1 MNTFTQV
8 LEFLTYYLVDH
19 YWFPAFLI
27 GTGIFFTIYLGF
39 PQIKYFA
46 HGWRIL
52 SGKYVKPGTEG
63 ETTPFQ
69 ALSTA
74 LSGTIGTGNIGGVAL
89 AIFLGGPAAIFWM
102 WITAFLGMTTKFVE
116 VTLAHKYRI
125 KLPDGSIA
133 GGPMFYIENGL
144 NMKWLAVVFS
154 VCLLMMCIGT
164 GNMPQI
170 NNIALVMNDTFDIP
184 KWLTGVV
191 LAVLLWMV
199 IIGGIKRI
207 AQIASKLVPFMA
219 FWYILGALAVIIGNY
234 ENIIPSLK
242 LIFVHIFSPAAAVG
256 GFLGASVSVALT
268 RGVNRGLY
276 SNEAGQ
282 GSAPIAH
289 ATSKTENPIEEGMV
303 SILEPFIDTIVICS
317 MTGLVILASGVWNEK
332 FENEFEAS
340 AMDYLNVPSSMTLTL
355 ENVEGTYAA
364 TETVTGSTSGATGTL
379 TSINGT
385 TLVIADPTGYFYPNE
400 ELTGGT
406 SKATSTASPTED
418 LVTLRNYYYERN
430 ENIEFTGELTITEGV
445 LTSSGVTLMHNRS
458 FAEETTY
465 TDKETNQRYSGVI
478 TVEKGKIT
486 NPGDFI
492 VEGKSLLRS
501 ADLTGKAFTKSIFGE
516 FGQYIVAF
524 GLLLFAFS
532 TVIAWSYYGDRAT
545 AHLFGEG
552 WILYYRIVYVGAFF
566 IASVVDTK
574 IIWDIATV
582 IGPIATI
589 PNLIALILLRKEIKQ
604 IDEGYKVVKKPEQLS

>member
-27 GTGIFFTIYLGF
+27 GSGIFFTIYLGF

-69 ALSTA
+69 ALTTA

-102 WITAFLGMTTKFVE
+102 WVVAFLGMTTKFVE
-116 VTLAHKYRI
+116 VTLAHKYRE
-125 KLPDGSIA
+125 KLADGSIA

-144 NMKWLAVVFS
+144 NMKWLAVIFS

-184 KWLTGVV
+184 KWLTGLV
-191 LAVLLWMV
+191 LAILLWMV

-242 LIFVHIFSPAAAVG
+242 LIFVHVFSPAAAVG
-256 GFLGASVSVALT
+256 GFLGASVAAALT

-303 SILEPFIDTIVICS
+303 SILEPFIDTIVVCTL
-317 MTGLVILASGVWNEK
+317 TGLVILSSGVWNQK

-340 AMDYLNVPSSMTLTL
+340 AMDYLKGSYSETSS
-355 ENVEGTYAA
+355 E
-364 TETVTGSTSGATGTL
+364 
-379 TSINGT
+379 
-385 TLVIADPTGYFYPNE
+385 
-400 ELTGGT
+400 
-406 SKATSTASPTED
+406 ED
-418 LVTLRNYYYERN
+418 LITLRNYYYDRN
-430 ENIEFTGELTITEGV
+430 ENIEFTGELNVSEGV
-445 LTSSGVTLMHNRS
+445 LTSEDVTLMHNRS

-465 TDKETNQRYSGVI
+465 KDRETNQSFSGVI
-478 TVEKGKIT
+478 SVEEGKII

-492 VEGKSLLRS
+492 IEGKSLLRS
-501 ADLTGKAFTKSIFGE
+501 ADLTGKAFTKSVFGDY
-516 FGQYIVAF
+516 GQYIVAF

-566 IASVVDTK
+566 IAAVVDTK

-589 PNLIALILLRKEIKQ
+589 PNLIALILLRKEIKR
-604 IDEGYKVVKKPEQLS
+604 IDEGYEINKSPQN

>member
-27 GTGIFFTIYLGF
+27 GSGIFFTIYLGF

-69 ALSTA
+69 ALTTA

-102 WITAFLGMTTKFVE
+102 WVVAFLGMTTKFVE
-116 VTLAHKYRI
+116 VTLAHKYRE
-125 KLPDGSIA
+125 KLADGSIA

-144 NMKWLAVVFS
+144 NMKWLAVIFS

-184 KWLTGVV
+184 KWLTGLV
-191 LAVLLWMV
+191 LAILLWMV

-242 LIFVHIFSPAAAVG
+242 LIFVHVFSPAAAVG
-256 GFLGASVSVALT
+256 GFLGASVAAALT

-303 SILEPFIDTIVICS
+303 SILEPFIDTIVVCTL
-317 MTGLVILASGVWNEK
+317 TGLVILASGVWNQK

-340 AMDYLNVPSSMTLTL
+340 AMDYLKGSYSEISS
-355 ENVEGTYAA
+355 E
-364 TETVTGSTSGATGTL
+364 
-379 TSINGT
+379 
-385 TLVIADPTGYFYPNE
+385 
-400 ELTGGT
+400 
-406 SKATSTASPTED
+406 ED
-418 LVTLRNYYYERN
+418 LITLRNYYYERN
-430 ENIEFTGELTITEGV
+430 ENIEFTGELNVSEGV
-445 LTSSGVTLMHNRS
+445 LTSEGVTLMHNRS

-465 TDKETNQRYSGVI
+465 KDRETNQSFSGVI
-478 TVEKGKIT
+478 SVEEGKII

-492 VEGKSLLRS
+492 IEGKSLLRS

-516 FGQYIVAF
+516 YGQYIVAF

-566 IASVVDTK
+566 IAAVVDTK

-604 IDEGYKVVKKPEQLS
+604 IDEGYEVNKSPQK

>member
-1 MNTFTQV
+1 VNTFTQI

-27 GTGIFFTIYLGF
+27 GSGIFFTIYLGF

-52 SGKYVKPGTEG
+52 SGKYVRPGTEG

-69 ALSTA
+69 ALTTA

-102 WITAFLGMTTKFVE
+102 WVVAFLGMTTKFVE
-116 VTLAHKYRI
+116 VTLAHKYRE
-125 KLPDGSIA
+125 KLADGSIA

-144 NMKWLAVVFS
+144 NMKWLAVIFS

-184 KWLTGVV
+184 KWLTGLV
-191 LAVLLWMV
+191 LAILLWMV

-242 LIFVHIFSPAAAVG
+242 LIFVHVFSPAAAVG
-256 GFLGASVSVALT
+256 GFLGASVAAALT

-303 SILEPFIDTIVICS
+303 SILEPFIDTIVVCTL
-317 MTGLVILASGVWNEK
+317 TGLVILASGVWNQK

-340 AMDYLNVPSSMTLTL
+340 AMDYLKGSYSETSS
-355 ENVEGTYAA
+355 A
-364 TETVTGSTSGATGTL
+364 
-379 TSINGT
+379 
-385 TLVIADPTGYFYPNE
+385 
-400 ELTGGT
+400 
-406 SKATSTASPTED
+406 ED
-418 LVTLRNYYYERN
+418 LITLRNYYYERN
-430 ENIEFTGELTITEGV
+430 ENIEFTGELNVSEGV
-445 LTSSGVTLMHNRS
+445 LISEDVTLMHNRS

-465 TDKETNQRYSGVI
+465 KDRETNQSFSGVI
-478 TVEKGKIT
+478 SVEEGKII

-492 VEGKSLLRS
+492 IEGKSLLRS
-501 ADLTGKAFTKSIFGE
+501 ADLTGKAFTKSVFGDY
-516 FGQYIVAF
+516 GQYIVAF

-566 IASVVDTK
+566 IAAVVDTK

-604 IDEGYKVVKKPEQLS
+604 IDEGYEVNKSPQS

>member
-1 MNTFTQV
+1 MDTLTQV
-8 LEFLTYYLVDH
+8 LDFLTKYLVEA

-27 GTGIFFTIYLGF
+27 GSGIFFTIYLGF

-52 SGKYVKPGTEG
+52 SGKYVKPSTEG

-116 VTLAHKYRI
+116 VTLAHKYRV

-133 GGPMFYIENGL
+133 GGPMFYIEHGL
-144 NMKWLAVVFS
+144 NMKWLAIVFS

-184 KWLTGVV
+184 KWLTGIV

-234 ENIIPSLK
+234 ENIIPSFK

-303 SILEPFIDTIVICS
+303 SILEPFIDTIVVCTL
-317 MTGLVILASGVWNEK
+317 TGLVILSSGVWNEK

-340 AMDYLNVPSSMTLTL
+340 AMDYLNGNYS
-355 ENVEGTYAA
+355 
-364 TETVTGSTSGATGTL
+364 ETK
-379 TSINGT
+379 
-385 TLVIADPTGYFYPNE
+385 P
-400 ELTGGT
+400 
-406 SKATSTASPTED
+406 ED
-418 LVTLRNYYYERN
+418 LKTLRDYYYDKDKKMMFN
-430 ENIEFTGELTITEGV
+430 GELTISEGV
-445 LTSSGVTLMHNRS
+445 LISTGITLLHNRS
-458 FAEETTY
+458 FAEDTTY
-465 TDKETNQRYSGVI
+465 ITRETNQRFSGVI
-478 TVEKGKIT
+478 TVEEGKIT
-486 NPGDFI
+486 NSGDFI
-492 VEGKSLLRS
+492 IEGKSLLRS
-501 ADLTGKAFTKSIFGE
+501 ADLTGKAFTKSVFGE
-516 FGQYIVAF
+516 YGQYIVAF

-589 PNLIALILLRKEIKQ
+589 PNLIALILLRKEIKR
-604 IDEGYKVVKKPEQLS
+604 IDEGYKVIKNPEQLS

>member
-1 MNTFTQV
+1 MQV
-8 LEFLTYYLVDH
+8 LDFLTKYLVEA

-27 GTGIFFTIYLGF
+27 GCGIFFTIYLGF

-69 ALSTA
+69 ALTTA

-116 VTLAHKYRI
+116 VTLAHKYRE

-184 KWLTGVV
+184 KWLTGLV

-256 GFLGASVSVALT
+256 GFLGASVAAALQ

-303 SILEPFIDTIVICS
+303 SILEPFIDTIVVCTL
-317 MTGLVILASGVWNEK
+317 TGLVILSSGVWNEK

-340 AMDYLNVPSSMTLTL
+340 AMDYLNGNYS
-355 ENVEGTYAA
+355 
-364 TETVTGSTSGATGTL
+364 ETK
-379 TSINGT
+379 
-385 TLVIADPTGYFYPNE
+385 P
-400 ELTGGT
+400 
-406 SKATSTASPTED
+406 ED
-418 LVTLRNYYYERN
+418 LKTLRDYYYDKDKKMMFN
-430 ENIEFTGELTITEGV
+430 GELTISEGE
-445 LTSSGVTLMHNRS
+445 LISTGITLLHNRS
-458 FAEETTY
+458 FAEDTTY
-465 TDKETNQRYSGVI
+465 VTRETNQIFSGVI
-478 TVEKGKIT
+478 TVEEGKIT
-486 NPGDFI
+486 NSGDFI
-492 VEGKSLLRS
+492 IEGKSLLRS
-501 ADLTGKAFTKSIFGE
+501 ADLTGKAFTKSVFGE
-516 FGQYIVAF
+516 YGQYIVAF

-566 IASVVDTK
+566 IAAVVDTK

>member
-1 MNTFTQV
+1 MDTLTQV
-8 LEFLTYYLVDH
+8 LDFLTKYLVEA

-27 GTGIFFTIYLGF
+27 GSGIFFTIYLGF

-52 SGKYVKPGTEG
+52 SGKYVKPSTEG

-116 VTLAHKYRI
+116 VTLAHKYRV

-133 GGPMFYIENGL
+133 GGPMFYIEHGL
-144 NMKWLAVVFS
+144 NMKWLAIVFS

-184 KWLTGVV
+184 KWLTGIV

-234 ENIIPSLK
+234 ENIIPSFK

-303 SILEPFIDTIVICS
+303 SILEPFIDTIVVCTL
-317 MTGLVILASGVWNEK
+317 TGLVILSSGVWNEK

-340 AMDYLNVPSSMTLTL
+340 AMDYLNGNYS
-355 ENVEGTYAA
+355 
-364 TETVTGSTSGATGTL
+364 ETK
-379 TSINGT
+379 
-385 TLVIADPTGYFYPNE
+385 P
-400 ELTGGT
+400 
-406 SKATSTASPTED
+406 ED
-418 LVTLRNYYYERN
+418 LKTLRDYYYDKDKKMMFN
-430 ENIEFTGELTITEGV
+430 GELTISEGV
-445 LTSSGVTLMHNRS
+445 LISTGITLLHNRS
-458 FAEETTY
+458 FAEDTTY
-465 TDKETNQRYSGVI
+465 ITRETNQRFSGVI
-478 TVEKGKIT
+478 TVKEGKIT
-486 NPGDFI
+486 NSGDFI
-492 VEGKSLLRS
+492 IEGKSLLRS
-501 ADLTGKAFTKSIFGE
+501 ADLTGKAFTKSVFGE
-516 FGQYIVAF
+516 YGQYIVAF

-589 PNLIALILLRKEIKQ
+589 PNLIALILLRKEIKR
-604 IDEGYKVVKKPEQLS
+604 IDEGYKVIKNPEQLS

>member
-1 MNTFTQV
+1 MNTLTQI
-8 LEFLTYYLVDH
+8 LEFLTYYLVDS

-27 GTGIFFTIYLGF
+27 GSGIFFTFYLGF
-39 PQIKYFA
+39 PQIKYFK
-46 HGWRIL
+46 HGWRVL
-52 SGKYVKPGTEG
+52 SGKYVTPGTEG

-69 ALSTA
+69 ALTTA
-74 LSGTIGTGNIGGVAL
+74 LSGTVGTGNIGGVAL

-102 WITAFLGMTTKFVE
+102 WITAFFGMTTKFVE
-116 VTLAHKYRI
+116 VTLAHKYRET
-125 KLPDGSIA
+125 LPDGSIA

-144 NMKWLAVVFS
+144 NMKWLAIVFS

-184 KWLTGVV
+184 KWLTGIV
-191 LAVLLWMV
+191 LAILLWMV

-219 FWYILGALAVIIGNY
+219 FWYIIGALAVIISNY
-234 ENIIPSLK
+234 DNIIPSLK
-242 LIFVHIFSPAAAVG
+242 LIFVHVFTPAAAVG
-256 GFLGASVSVALT
+256 GFLGASVAAALT

-303 SILEPFIDTIVICS
+303 SILEPFIDTIVICTL
-317 MTGLVILASGVWNEK
+317 TGLVILASGAWNEK
-332 FENEFEAS
+332 FENKFEAS
-340 AMDYLNVPSSMTLTL
+340 AMDYLNVPSTMTLQL
-355 ENVEGTYAA
+355 DKVKGTYAT
-364 TETVTGSTSGATGTL
+364 TETVTGSNSGTTATL
-379 TSINGT
+379 TSIDGT
-385 TLVIADPTGYFYPNE
+385 TLIVADPTGYFYPSE
-400 ELTGGT
+400 LLTGET
-406 SKATSTASPTED
+406 SLATSTASPTED
-418 LVTLRNYYYERN
+418 LNTLRNYYYERN
-430 ENIEFTGELTITEGV
+430 EDIEFSGVLVISEGV
-445 LTSSGVTLMHNRS
+445 LTSSGVALMHNRS

-465 TDKETNQRYSGVI
+465 VSAETNQRFSGVI
-478 TVEKGKIT
+478 TVEEGKIT

-552 WILYYRIVYVGAFF
+552 WILYYRIIYVGAFF
-566 IASVVDTK
+566 IASIVDTK

-589 PNLIALILLRKEIKQ
+589 PNLIALILLRKEMKA
-604 IDEGYKVVKKPEQLS
+604 IDNNYTIQKE

>member
-27 GTGIFFTIYLGF
+27 GSGIFFTIYLGF

-69 ALSTA
+69 ALTTA

-102 WITAFLGMTTKFVE
+102 WVVAFLGMTTKFVE
-116 VTLAHKYRI
+116 VTLAHKYRE
-125 KLPDGSIA
+125 KLADGSIA

-144 NMKWLAVVFS
+144 NMKWLAVIFS

-184 KWLTGVV
+184 KWLTGLV
-191 LAVLLWMV
+191 LAILLWMV

-242 LIFVHIFSPAAAVG
+242 LIFVHVFSPAAAVG
-256 GFLGASVSVALT
+256 GFLGASVAAALT

-303 SILEPFIDTIVICS
+303 SILEPFIDTIVVCTL
-317 MTGLVILASGVWNEK
+317 TGLVILSSGVWNQK

-340 AMDYLNVPSSMTLTL
+340 AMDYLKGSYSETSS
-355 ENVEGTYAA
+355 E
-364 TETVTGSTSGATGTL
+364 
-379 TSINGT
+379 
-385 TLVIADPTGYFYPNE
+385 
-400 ELTGGT
+400 
-406 SKATSTASPTED
+406 ED
-418 LVTLRNYYYERN
+418 LITLRNYYYDRN
-430 ENIEFTGELTITEGV
+430 ENIEFTGELNVSEGV
-445 LTSSGVTLMHNRS
+445 LTSEDVTLMHNRS

-465 TDKETNQRYSGVI
+465 KDSETNQSFSGVI
-478 TVEKGKIT
+478 SVEEGKII

-492 VEGKSLLRS
+492 IEGKSLLRS
-501 ADLTGKAFTKSIFGE
+501 ADLTGKAFTKSVFGDY
-516 FGQYIVAF
+516 GQYIVAF

-566 IASVVDTK
+566 IAAVVDTK

-604 IDEGYKVVKKPEQLS
+604 IDEGYEVNKSPQN

>member
-1 MNTFTQV
+1 MQV
-8 LEFLTYYLVDH
+8 LDFLTKYLVEA

-27 GTGIFFTIYLGF
+27 GCGIFFTIYLGF

-69 ALSTA
+69 ALTTA

-116 VTLAHKYRI
+116 VTLAHKYRE

-184 KWLTGVV
+184 KWLTGLV

-256 GFLGASVSVALT
+256 GFLGASVAAALQ

-303 SILEPFIDTIVICS
+303 SILEPFIDTIVVCTL
-317 MTGLVILASGVWNEK
+317 TGLVILSSGVWNEK

-340 AMDYLNVPSSMTLTL
+340 AMDYLNGNYS
-355 ENVEGTYAA
+355 
-364 TETVTGSTSGATGTL
+364 ETK
-379 TSINGT
+379 
-385 TLVIADPTGYFYPNE
+385 P
-400 ELTGGT
+400 
-406 SKATSTASPTED
+406 ED
-418 LVTLRNYYYERN
+418 LKTLRDYYYDKDKKMMFN
-430 ENIEFTGELTITEGV
+430 GELTISEGE
-445 LTSSGVTLMHNRS
+445 LISTGITLLHNRS
-458 FAEETTY
+458 FAEDTTY
-465 TDKETNQRYSGVI
+465 KSRETNQIFSGVI
-478 TVEKGKIT
+478 TVDKGKIT
-486 NPGDFI
+486 NSGDFI
-492 VEGKSLLRS
+492 IEGKSLLRS
-501 ADLTGKAFTKSIFGE
+501 ADLTSKAFTKSVFGE
-516 FGQYIVAF
+516 YGQYIVAF

-566 IASVVDTK
+566 IAAVVDTK

>member
-27 GTGIFFTIYLGF
+27 GSGIFFTIYLGF

-52 SGKYVKPGTEG
+52 SGKYVRPGTEG

-69 ALSTA
+69 ALTTA

-89 AIFLGGPAAIFWM
+89 AIFLGGPAAIFRM
-102 WITAFLGMTTKFVE
+102 WVVAFVGMTTKFVD
-116 VTLAHKYRI
+116 VTLAHKYRE
-125 KLPDGSIA
+125 KLADGSIA

-144 NMKWLAVVFS
+144 NMKWLAVIFS

-184 KWLTGVV
+184 KWITGLV
-191 LAVLLWMV
+191 LAILLWMV

-242 LIFVHIFSPAAAVG
+242 LIFVHVFSPAAAVG
-256 GFLGASVSVALT
+256 GFLGASVAAALT

-303 SILEPFIDTIVICS
+303 SILEPFIDTIVVCTL
-317 MTGLVILASGVWNEK
+317 TGLVILASGVWNQK

-340 AMDYLNVPSSMTLTL
+340 AMDYLKGSYSEESS
-355 ENVEGTYAA
+355 E
-364 TETVTGSTSGATGTL
+364 
-379 TSINGT
+379 
-385 TLVIADPTGYFYPNE
+385 
-400 ELTGGT
+400 
-406 SKATSTASPTED
+406 KD
-418 LVTLRNYYYERN
+418 LITLRNYYYERN
-430 ENIEFTGELTITEGV
+430 KNIEFTGELNVSEGV
-445 LTSSGVTLMHNRS
+445 LTSEDITLMHNRS
-458 FAEETTY
+458 FAEDTTY
-465 TDKETNQRYSGVI
+465 KDRETNQSFSGVI
-478 TVEKGKIT
+478 AVKEGKII

-492 VEGKSLLRS
+492 IEGKSLLRS
-501 ADLTGKAFTKSIFGE
+501 ADLTGKAFTKSVFGDY
-516 FGQYIVAF
+516 GQYIVAF

-566 IASVVDTK
+566 IAAVVDTK

-589 PNLIALILLRKEIKQ
+589 PNLIALILLRKEIKK
-604 IDEGYKVVKKPEQLS
+604 IDKEYDVVKSPHN

>member
-1 MNTFTQV
+1 
-8 LEFLTYYLVDH
+8 
-19 YWFPAFLI
+19 
-27 GTGIFFTIYLGF
+27 
-39 PQIKYFA
+39 
-46 HGWRIL
+46 
-52 SGKYVKPGTEG
+52 
-63 ETTPFQ
+63 
-69 ALSTA
+69 
-74 LSGTIGTGNIGGVAL
+74 
-89 AIFLGGPAAIFWM
+89 
-102 WITAFLGMTTKFVE
+102 
-116 VTLAHKYRI
+116 
-125 KLPDGSIA
+125 
-133 GGPMFYIENGL
+133 
-144 NMKWLAVVFS
+144 
-154 VCLLMMCIGT
+154 
-164 GNMPQI
+164 MPQI

-184 KWLTGVV
+184 KWLTGAV

-256 GFLGASVSVALT
+256 GFLGASVAAALT

-303 SILEPFIDTIVICS
+303 SILEPFIDTIVVCTL
-317 MTGLVILASGVWNEK
+317 TGLVILSSGVWNEK

-340 AMDYLNVPSSMTLTL
+340 AMDYMNGDYS
-355 ENVEGTYAA
+355 
-364 TETVTGSTSGATGTL
+364 ET
-379 TSINGT
+379 
-385 TLVIADPTGYFYPNE
+385 
-400 ELTGGT
+400 
-406 SKATSTASPTED
+406 KAED
-418 LVTLRNYYYERN
+418 LNTLRNYYYERN
-430 ENIEFTGELTITEGV
+430 ENIEFSGELVISEGV
-445 LTSSGVTLMHNRS
+445 LTSTGVTLMHNRS
-458 FAEETTY
+458 FAEDTTY
-465 TDKETNQRYSGVI
+465 ITRETNQIFSGVI
-478 TVEKGKIT
+478 TVEEGKIT
-486 NPGDFI
+486 NSGDFI
-492 VEGKSLLRS
+492 IEGKSLLRS
-501 ADLTGKAFTKSIFGE
+501 ADLTGKAFTKSVFGE
-516 FGQYIVAF
+516 YGQYIVAF

-566 IASVVDTK
+566 IAAVVDTK